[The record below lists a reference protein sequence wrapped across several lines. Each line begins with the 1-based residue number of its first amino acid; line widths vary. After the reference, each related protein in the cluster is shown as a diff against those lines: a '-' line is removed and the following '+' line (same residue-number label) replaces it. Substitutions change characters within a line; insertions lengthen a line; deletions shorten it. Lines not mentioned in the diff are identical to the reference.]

1 MARRRA
7 LSTAALAATAA
18 LVVSAAPA
26 HAANPSYVALGD
38 SYSSGTGTRSYI
50 SDGTS
55 CLRSVYA
62 YPSLIASAKGY
73 DLNFRACSGAK
84 IADVSNTQLSAL
96 SSSTAYVSISIGGND
111 AGFASVLTTCAQPAW
126 LSNCNGAIDKAQ
138 AYVNQTLPGALN
150 TLYANIKARAPQANV
165 TVVGYPH
172 IFNGV
177 DCNLLTWF
185 SASEMTRLNA
195 MADLVNSTTRARA
208 TGAGFSF
215 ADPTTPFVGHAVC
228 SSSEWI
234 NGLSNPIQESYHPN
248 RTGQASG
255 YTPTVSPYLTGSTV
269 TATAALLTTAK
280 GSTKRLADQQ
290 KRYAASD
297 RAIKPALVLAPDLS
311 TPAAKAA
318 AKKAGA
324 TCRAGPASTRLTAS
338 TRRVRQRSSRPADAL
353 PSRGAHGQPD
363 RSPARRRSRLL
374 HPVVQGGGL

>member
-150 TLYANIKARAPQANV
+150 TLYANIKARAPQAKV
-165 TVVGYPH
+165 TVVGYPR

-185 SASEMTRLNA
+185 SSSEITRLNA

-208 TGAGFSF
+208 TAAGFSF

-318 AKKAGA
+318 AKKAGVD
-324 TCRAGPASTRLTAS
+324 L
-338 TRRVRQRSSRPADAL
+338 SSRASIDAV
-353 PSRGAHGQPD
+353 D
-363 RSPARRRSRLL
+363 RVYSARQAAEFAAR
-374 HPVVQGGGL
+374 

>member
-84 IADVSNTQLSAL
+84 IVDVSNTQLSA
-96 SSSTAYVSISIGGND
+96 
-111 AGFASVLTTCAQPAW
+111 

-150 TLYANIKARAPQANV
+150 TLYANIKARAPQAKV

-208 TGAGFSF
+208 TAAGFSF
-215 ADPTTPFVGHAVC
+215 ADPTTPFGGHAVC

-318 AKKAGA
+318 AKKAGVD
-324 TCRAGPASTRLTAS
+324 L
-338 TRRVRQRSSRPADAL
+338 SSRASIDAV
-353 PSRGAHGQPD
+353 D
-363 RSPARRRSRLL
+363 RVYSARQAAEFAAR
-374 HPVVQGGGL
+374 

>member
-150 TLYANIKARAPQANV
+150 TLYANIKARAPQAKV

-195 MADLVNSTTRARA
+195 IADLVNSTTRARA
-208 TGAGFSF
+208 TAAGFSF

-318 AKKAGA
+318 AQKAGVD
-324 TCRAGPASTRLTAS
+324 L
-338 TRRVRQRSSRPADAL
+338 SSRASIDAV
-353 PSRGAHGQPD
+353 D
-363 RSPARRRSRLL
+363 RVYSARQAAEFAAR
-374 HPVVQGGGL
+374 

>member
-1 MARRRA
+1 MSMQRA
-7 LSTAALAATAA
+7 
-18 LVVSAAPA
+18 
-26 HAANPSYVALGD
+26 
-38 SYSSGTGTRSYI
+38 
-50 SDGTS
+50 
-55 CLRSVYA
+55 
-62 YPSLIASAKGY
+62 
-73 DLNFRACSGAK
+73 ACSGAK

-150 TLYANIKARAPQANV
+150 TLYANIKARAPQAKV
-165 TVVGYPH
+165 TVVGVPDRSGMAAA
-172 IFNGV
+172 IFEAV
-177 DCNLLTWF
+177 
-185 SASEMTRLNA
+185 
-195 MADLVNSTTRARA
+195 ARA
-208 TGAGFSF
+208 GLNIDMIVQNVSAVETGLTDISFTLPKGATAAGFSF

-318 AKKAGA
+318 AKKAGVD
-324 TCRAGPASTRLTAS
+324 L
-338 TRRVRQRSSRPADAL
+338 SSRASIDAV
-353 PSRGAHGQPD
+353 D
-363 RSPARRRSRLL
+363 RVYSARQAAEFAAR
-374 HPVVQGGGL
+374 